1 MWRRADDVDLLPN
14 WLGAG
19 THEEA
24 QKLVENVKVTLPD
37 GSVVQIPSG
46 TSLGEL
52 AARIGKRLA
61 AQAAVGLVDGIAV
74 DLSFPI
80 TEDCRV
86 TILDTKSEEGLDAM
100 RHSAS
105 HVMAQAVKRLFPSA
119 KLAIGPTI
127 ENGFYYDFDI
137 DHAFTPEDL
146 EKIEAEMGRIIAEDL
161 PIVREEATWDEALAM
176 LERGDETYK
185 IELLNGL
192 DESKVSFYRQGEFA
206 DMCRG
211 PHLPRTG
218 MIGAFK
224 LLNVAGAYWRGD
236 ENRPM
241 LSRVYGTAFPTKKEL
256 DEYLHVLEEAARRDH
271 RHLGRELDIFS
282 VHEEAGAGL
291 IFYHPHGA
299 AIRHA
304 IEDFWM
310 REHIAR
316 DYKPVI
322 TPHIAES
329 TLWAI
334 SGHNEYYREN
344 MYYLPIDEKEYVLKP
359 MNCPGHILIYKTATR
374 SYRDMPI
381 RYCELGTVYRYERSG
396 ALHGLLRVRGF
407 TQDDAHIF
415 CTPEQ
420 LRDEI
425 VGVIDLTRFMLK
437 SFGFSEY
444 QFFLSTR
451 PEKSVGSDENWERA
465 TLALRDALE
474 NHGLEYTM
482 DPGEGVFYGPKID
495 TKLKDSLGRLWQGPT
510 IQVDFNLPERF
521 DVNYIGEDGE
531 KHRPIMIH
539 RTVLGSMERFMGCLI
554 EQYAGALPLWLAP
567 VQAKILSIGDRH
579 AEYGRRVGRILSEQG
594 FRVEIDVRDEKIGY
608 KIREAQLQKVPY
620 MLVVGDREM
629 ESGQV
634 AVRARKGG
642 DKGAMSVDD
651 FAGMLRI
658 GVDSRSCEE
667 V

>member
-1 MWRRADDVDLLPN
+1 MEALSMKHVRRRR
-14 WLGAG
+14 
-19 THEEA
+19 
-24 QKLVENVKVTLPD
+24 KLMENVKVTLPD
-37 GSVVQIPSG
+37 GSIVQIPSG
-46 TSLGEL
+46 TTVGEL

-86 TILDTKSEEGLDAM
+86 TILDATSEEGLDAM
-100 RHSAS
+100 RHSAG

-146 EKIEAEMGRIIAEDL
+146 EKIEAEMRRIIAEDL
-161 PIVREEATWDEALAM
+161 PIVREEATWEEALAT
-176 LERGDETYK
+176 LEREEETYK
-185 IELLNGL
+185 IELLNEL
-192 DESKVSFYRQGEFA
+192 HESKVSFYRQGEFV

-241 LSRVYGTAFPTKKEL
+241 LSRIYGTAFPTKKEL
-256 DEYLHVLEEAARRDH
+256 DEHLRVLEEAARRDH
-271 RHLGRELDIFS
+271 RHLGRELDIYS

-299 AIRHA
+299 AIRQA

-329 TLWAI
+329 TLWTV
-334 SGHNEYYREN
+334 SGHNEFYREN
-344 MYYLPIDEKEYVLKP
+344 MYFLPIDEKEYVLKP

-420 LRDEI
+420 LREEI
-425 VGVIDLTRFMLK
+425 VGVIDLTKFMLK

-465 TLALRDALE
+465 TRALRDAME
-474 NHGLEYTM
+474 GHGIEYTM

-531 KHRPIMIH
+531 KHRAIMIH
-539 RTVLGSMERFMGCLI
+539 RTVLGSMERFIGCLI

-567 VQAKILSIGDRH
+567 VQAKVLSIGDRH
-579 AEYGRRVGRILSEQG
+579 AEYAKRVARTLSGQG
-594 FRVEIDVRDEKIGY
+594 FRVEVDARDEKIGY

-629 ESGQV
+629 DSGQV

-642 DKGAMSVDD
+642 DQGAMSVDD
-651 FAGMLRI
+651 FANMLRI

>member
-1 MWRRADDVDLLPN
+1 M
-14 WLGAG
+14 
-19 THEEA
+19 
-24 QKLVENVKVTLPD
+24 ENVKVTLPD
-37 GSVVQIPSG
+37 GAVIELPSG
-46 TSLGEL
+46 TTVGEL
-52 AARIGKRLA
+52 ASRIGRRLA
-61 AQAAVGLVDGIAV
+61 AKAVVGLVDGVAV

-80 TEDCRV
+80 SEDCHV
-86 TILDTKSEEGLDAM
+86 TILDATSPEGLNTM
-100 RHSAS
+100 RHSAA
-105 HVMAQAVKRLFPSA
+105 HVMAQAVKRLFPGV

-127 ENGFYYDFDI
+127 DDGFYYDFDI
-137 DHAFTPEDL
+137 DHAFTSEDL
-146 EKIEAEMGRIIAEDL
+146 EKIEAEMAKIIAEDL
-161 PIVREEATWDEALAM
+161 PIVRQEVSWVEAMDVLKS
-176 LERGDETYK
+176 GDEVYK
-185 IELLNGL
+185 MELLNELG
-192 DESKVSFYRQGEFA
+192 DGEVSFYRQGEFC

-224 LLNVAGAYWRGD
+224 LLSVAGAYWRGD

-241 LSRVYGTAFPTKKEL
+241 LSRIYGTAFPTRKEL
-256 DEYLHVLEEAARRDH
+256 DEHLRLLEEAAKRDH
-271 RHLGRELDIFS
+271 RKLGKELDIFS

-299 AIRHA
+299 AIRHS

-316 DYKPVI
+316 GYKPVI

-329 TLWAI
+329 TLWTI
-334 SGHNEYYREN
+334 SGHNDYYREN
-344 MYYLPIDEKEYVLKP
+344 MYYLSIDEKEYVLKP

-425 VGVIDLTRFMLK
+425 VGVIDLTQFMLK

-444 QFFLSTR
+444 EFFLSTR

-465 TLALRDALE
+465 TAALRDALE
-474 NHGLEYTM
+474 GHGLKYTV

-531 KHRPIMIH
+531 KHRAIMIH

-554 EQYAGALPLWLAP
+554 EQYAGALPVWLSP
-567 VQAKILSIGDRH
+567 VQARVLSIGDRH
-579 AEYGRRVGRILSEQG
+579 IDYAMGIARNLSERG
-594 FRVEIDVRDEKIGY
+594 FRVDTDVRDEKIGY
-608 KIREAQLQKVPY
+608 KIREAQLEKTPY
-620 MLVVGDREM
+620 MLIVGDREM

-634 AVRARKGG
+634 AVRARRGG
-642 DKGAMSVDD
+642 DLGAMTLNQ
-651 FAGMLRI
+651 FADRLRAE
-658 GVDSRSCEE
+658 VDSRTCED